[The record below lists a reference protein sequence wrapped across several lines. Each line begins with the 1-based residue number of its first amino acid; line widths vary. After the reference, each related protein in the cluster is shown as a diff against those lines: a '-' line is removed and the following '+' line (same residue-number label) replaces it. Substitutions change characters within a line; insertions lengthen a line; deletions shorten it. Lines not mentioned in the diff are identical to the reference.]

1 MARQSIVGLPEGKT
15 RAACRSSAVR
25 RSLAMTIRIAAGF
38 LSVLAVGLIAAP
50 VETSARGGGFA
61 GGHGMSFRGGFRA
74 PMIRPAIA
82 RPQRVA
88 VPARIRTAPFAH
100 FRHAIGP
107 RRVWVGAPWYGYD
120 GVSTYVV
127 PDEQSQPVASP
138 TTEPP
143 RRLGCSAQTYKV
155 PSEAG
160 GETSV
165 KVWGC

>member
-1 MARQSIVGLPEGKT
+1 
-15 RAACRSSAVR
+15 
-25 RSLAMTIRIAAGF
+25 MTIRIVGGF
-38 LSVLAVGLIAAP
+38 LAILAIGLIAAP

-61 GGHGMSFRGGFRA
+61 GGRAMSFRGGFRA

-88 VPARIRTAPFAH
+88 VPARTRTASFAPF
-100 FRHAIGP
+100 RRTIGP
-107 RRVWVGAPWYGYD
+107 RRVWVGAPWYGDY
-120 GVSTYVV
+120 GVSTDVA
-127 PDEQSQPVASP
+127 PDEQSKPVASSI
-138 TTEPP
+138 TQPP

>member
-1 MARQSIVGLPEGKT
+1 
-15 RAACRSSAVR
+15 
-25 RSLAMTIRIAAGF
+25 MTIRIAAGF
-38 LSVLAVGLIAAP
+38 LAILAIGLIAAP

-61 GGHGMSFRGGFRA
+61 GGHAMSFRGGFRA
-74 PMIRPAIA
+74 PMIRPIA

-88 VPARIRTAPFAH
+88 VPARTRTASFAPF
-100 FRHAIGP
+100 RRTIGP
-107 RRVWVGAPWYGYD
+107 RRVWVGAPWYGDYGYGD
-120 GVSTYVV
+120 YGVPWYGDYGVS

>member
-1 MARQSIVGLPEGKT
+1 MIRTTASF
-15 RAACRSSAVR
+15 
-25 RSLAMTIRIAAGF
+25 LAI
-38 LSVLAVGLIAAP
+38 LATSLIAAP
-50 VETSARGGGFA
+50 VETSARGGGAFV
-61 GGHGMSFRGGFRA
+61 GGHAMSFRGGFRA

-107 RRVWVGAPWYGYD
+107 RQVWGGAPWYGGYAAPWYGD
-120 GVSTYVV
+120 YGDSTVV

-138 TTEPP
+138 TAEPPLQRSEPPP
-143 RRLGCSAQTYKV
+143 RRLGCSTQTYTV

-165 KVWGC
+165 KVWHC

>member
-1 MARQSIVGLPEGKT
+1 
-15 RAACRSSAVR
+15 
-25 RSLAMTIRIAAGF
+25 MTIRIASGF
-38 LSVLAVGLIAAP
+38 LAIFLTGLIAAP
-50 VETSARGGGFA
+50 VETLARGGHAFG
-61 GGHGMSFRGGFRA
+61 GGHAMSFRGGFR

-100 FRHAIGP
+100 FRRTIGP
-107 RRVWVGAPWYGYD
+107 RRVWVGAPWYGDYAAPWYGD
-120 GVSTYVV
+120 YGDSTYVV
-127 PDEQSQPVASP
+127 PEQTQPVASP

-143 RRLGCSAQTYKV
+143 PRRFGCSAKTYKV

-165 KVWGC
+165 KVFGC

>member
-1 MARQSIVGLPEGKT
+1 
-15 RAACRSSAVR
+15 
-25 RSLAMTIRIAAGF
+25 MTIRIAAGF
-38 LSVLAVGLIAAP
+38 LAILASGLIAAP

-61 GGHGMSFRGGFRA
+61 GGHAMSFRGGFRA

-82 RPQRVA
+82 RPQRFA

-107 RRVWVGAPWYGYD
+107 RRVWVGAPWYGDYGAPWYGD
-120 GVSTYVV
+120 YGVSTYIV

-160 GETSV
+160 GERSV

>member
-1 MARQSIVGLPEGKT
+1 
-15 RAACRSSAVR
+15 
-25 RSLAMTIRIAAGF
+25 MTIRIAAGF
-38 LSVLAVGLIAAP
+38 LAVLAVGLIAAP

-61 GGHGMSFRGGFRA
+61 GVHGMSFRGGFRA

-100 FRHAIGP
+100 FRRTIGP
-107 RRVWVGAPWYGYD
+107 RRVWVGAPWYGDYAAPWYGD
-120 GVSTYVV
+120 YGDSTYVV
-127 PDEQSQPVASP
+127 PEQSQPVAGP

-143 RRLGCSAQTYKV
+143 PRRFGCSAQTYKV

-165 KVWGC
+165 KVFGC

>member
-1 MARQSIVGLPEGKT
+1 MD
-15 RAACRSSAVR
+15 
-25 RSLAMTIRIAAGF
+25 IRIAAGF
-38 LSVLAVGLIAAP
+38 LAVLAVGLIAAP

-61 GGHGMSFRGGFRA
+61 GVHGMSFRGGFRA

-107 RRVWVGAPWYGYD
+107 RRVWVGAPWYGDYGD
-120 GVSTYVV
+120 STYVV
-127 PDEQSQPVASP
+127 PEQSQPVASP

-143 RRLGCSAQTYKV
+143 PRRLGCTTLTYKV

-165 KVWGC
+165 KV

>member
-1 MARQSIVGLPEGKT
+1 
-15 RAACRSSAVR
+15 
-25 RSLAMTIRIAAGF
+25 MTIRIVGGF
-38 LSVLAVGLIAAP
+38 LAILAIGLIAAP

-61 GGHGMSFRGGFRA
+61 GGHAMSFRGGFRA

-88 VPARIRTAPFAH
+88 VSARTRTASFAPF
-100 FRHAIGP
+100 RGP
-107 RRVWVGAPWYGYD
+107 RRVWVGAPWYGDYGYGD
-120 GVSTYVV
+120 YGVPWYGDYGVS

>member
-1 MARQSIVGLPEGKT
+1 
-15 RAACRSSAVR
+15 
-25 RSLAMTIRIAAGF
+25 MTVRIAAGF
-38 LSVLAVGLIAAP
+38 LAVVAVGLIAAP
-50 VETSARGGGFA
+50 VESSASGGGFA

-88 VPARIRTAPFAH
+88 VPAGIRTAPIAH

-107 RRVWVGAPWYGYD
+107 RRVWVGAPWYGDYGYGD
-120 GVSTYVV
+120 YGNSTYVV
-127 PDEQSQPVASP
+127 PDEQSQPVARP
-138 TTEPP
+138 TTQTP

-160 GETSV
+160 GETEFSLHLCC
-165 KVWGC
+165 G

>member
-1 MARQSIVGLPEGKT
+1 MTVRIV
-15 RAACRSSAVR
+15 
-25 RSLAMTIRIAAGF
+25 AGF
-38 LSVLAVGLIAAP
+38 LAIIAIGLIAAP
-50 VETSARGGGFA
+50 VETSARGGGGRG

-88 VPARIRTAPFAH
+88 VPARTRTAPFAH
-100 FRHAIGP
+100 FRRGIGP
-107 RRVWVGAPWYGYD
+107 RRVWVGAPWYGGYGYGD
-120 GVSTYVV
+120 YGVPWYGDYGVS

-138 TTEPP
+138 TTQPP

>member
-1 MARQSIVGLPEGKT
+1 
-15 RAACRSSAVR
+15 
-25 RSLAMTIRIAAGF
+25 MTIRIAAGF
-38 LSVLAVGLIAAP
+38 LAVLATALIAAP

-88 VPARIRTAPFAH
+88 VAAGIRTAPFAH

-107 RRVWVGAPWYGYD
+107 RRVWVGAPWYSDYGASWYGD
-120 GVSTYVV
+120 YGVSTYVV

>member
-1 MARQSIVGLPEGKT
+1 
-15 RAACRSSAVR
+15 
-25 RSLAMTIRIAAGF
+25 MTIRIVGGF
-38 LSVLAVGLIAAP
+38 LAILAIGLIAAP

-61 GGHGMSFRGGFRA
+61 GGHAMSFRGGFRA

-88 VPARIRTAPFAH
+88 VPARTRTASFAPF
-100 FRHAIGP
+100 RRTIGP
-107 RRVWVGAPWYGYD
+107 RRVWVGAPWYGDYGVPWYGD
-120 GVSTYVV
+120 YGVS

>member
-1 MARQSIVGLPEGKT
+1 
-15 RAACRSSAVR
+15 
-25 RSLAMTIRIAAGF
+25 MTIRIAAGF
-38 LSVLAVGLIAAP
+38 LTILAIGLIAAP
-50 VETSARGGGFA
+50 VGTSARGGGFG

-74 PMIRPAIA
+74 PMIRPASA

-88 VPARIRTAPFAH
+88 VPARIRTASFAH
-100 FRHAIGP
+100 FRHGIGP
-107 RRVWVGAPWYGYD
+107 RRVWVGAPWYGDYGAPWYGD
-120 GVSTYVV
+120 YGASTYVV
-127 PDEQSQPVASP
+127 PDEQSQPIASP
-138 TTEPP
+138 IAGPP

>member
-1 MARQSIVGLPEGKT
+1 
-15 RAACRSSAVR
+15 
-25 RSLAMTIRIAAGF
+25 MTIRIVGGF
-38 LSVLAVGLIAAP
+38 LAILAIGLIAAP

-61 GGHGMSFRGGFRA
+61 GGHGMSFHGGFHA
-74 PMIRPAIA
+74 PIIRPAIA

-88 VPARIRTAPFAH
+88 VPARNRTAPFAH
-100 FRHAIGP
+100 FRRTIGP
-107 RRVWVGAPWYGYD
+107 RRVWVGAPWYGDYGAPWYGD
-120 GVSTYVV
+120 YGASSYVV

>member
-1 MARQSIVGLPEGKT
+1 MA
-15 RAACRSSAVR
+15 
-25 RSLAMTIRIAAGF
+25 IRIAAGF
-38 LSVLAVGLIAAP
+38 RAILAIGLIAAP
-50 VETSARGGGFA
+50 VETSARGGGFG

-88 VPARIRTAPFAH
+88 VPARTRTAPFAH
-100 FRHAIGP
+100 FRRGIGP
-107 RRVWVGAPWYGYD
+107 RRVWVGAPWYGGYGD
-120 GVSTYVV
+120 GAYGVALVRGHGGFPGPGKPPVV
-127 PDEQSQPVASP
+127 RP
-138 TTEPP
+138 TTQPP

>member
-1 MARQSIVGLPEGKT
+1 
-15 RAACRSSAVR
+15 
-25 RSLAMTIRIAAGF
+25 MTIRIAAGF
-38 LSVLAVGLIAAP
+38 LAILATGLIAAP
-50 VETSARGGGFA
+50 VESSARGGGFA
-61 GGHGMSFRGGFRA
+61 GGHAMSFRGGFRA

-107 RRVWVGAPWYGYD
+107 RGGWVGAPWYGDYGAPWYGD
-120 GVSTYVV
+120 YGDYGDYGNSTSVA

-138 TTEPP
+138 TAEPPPRRPPP
-143 RRLGCSAQTYKV
+143 RRLGCSTQTYKV
-155 PSEAG
+155 LSEAG

-165 KVWGC
+165 KVWSC

>member
-1 MARQSIVGLPEGKT
+1 
-15 RAACRSSAVR
+15 
-25 RSLAMTIRIAAGF
+25 MTIRIAAGF
-38 LSVLAVGLIAAP
+38 LAVLAVGLIAAP

-61 GGHGMSFRGGFRA
+61 GSHGMSFGGGFRA
-74 PMIRPAIA
+74 PIIRPAIA

-88 VPARIRTAPFAH
+88 VAAGPFAH

-107 RRVWVGAPWYGYD
+107 RRVWVGAPWYGDYGAPWYGD
-120 GVSTYVV
+120 YGVSTYVV
-127 PDEQSQPVASP
+127 PDEQSQPVASR

>member
-1 MARQSIVGLPEGKT
+1 
-15 RAACRSSAVR
+15 
-25 RSLAMTIRIAAGF
+25 MTIRIASGF
-38 LSVLAVGLIAAP
+38 LAIFVTGLITAP
-50 VETSARGGGFA
+50 VETSARGVA
-61 GGHGMSFRGGFRA
+61 GGHAMSFRGGFRA
-74 PMIRPAIA
+74 PMMRPAIA

-107 RRVWVGAPWYGYD
+107 RRVWVGAPWYGDYGD
-120 GVSTYVV
+120 STYVV
-127 PDEQSQPVASP
+127 PEQSQPVASP

-143 RRLGCSAQTYKV
+143 PRRLGCTTLTYKV

-165 KVWGC
+165 KVVGC

>member
-1 MARQSIVGLPEGKT
+1 
-15 RAACRSSAVR
+15 
-25 RSLAMTIRIAAGF
+25 MTIRIAAGF
-38 LSVLAVGLIAAP
+38 LAIFAIGLIAAP
-50 VETSARGGGFA
+50 VETSARGGGGGGGGGGFA
-61 GGHGMSFRGGFRA
+61 GGHAMSFRGGFRA
-74 PMIRPAIA
+74 PMVRPAIA
-82 RPQRVA
+82 RPQQVA
-88 VPARIRTAPFAH
+88 SAGIRTAPFAH
-100 FRHAIGP
+100 FRRTIGP
-107 RRVWVGAPWYGYD
+107 RRVWVGAPWYGDYGYGD
-120 GVSTYVV
+120 YGVPWYGDYGVS

>member
-1 MARQSIVGLPEGKT
+1 
-15 RAACRSSAVR
+15 
-25 RSLAMTIRIAAGF
+25 MTIRIVGGF
-38 LSVLAVGLIAAP
+38 LAILAIGLIAAP

-61 GGHGMSFRGGFRA
+61 GGHAMSFRGGFRA

-88 VPARIRTAPFAH
+88 VPARTRTASFAL
-100 FRHAIGP
+100 FRRTIGP
-107 RRVWVGAPWYGYD
+107 RRVWVGAPWYGDYGVPWYGD
-120 GVSTYVV
+120 YGVS